1 MATLNE
7 TCPLKSRIN
16 VAKKGTTIPLI
27 SLCPKSK
34 KGECDQMDLNISD
47 QLETLIPFSTIY
59 FLGVRIRPLQ
69 KLSTGNSC
77 ICKKTSWFTIF
88 VGRILRLKYTSATE
102 EIHDFLI
109 ILQLPFLQ
117 IFSGGVSTLF
127 TESSHQRFFQI

>member
-1 MATLNE
+1 
-7 TCPLKSRIN
+7 
-16 VAKKGTTIPLI
+16 
-27 SLCPKSK
+27 
-34 KGECDQMDLNISD
+34 MDLNISD
-47 QLETLIPFSTIY
+47 QFETLIPFSTIY

-77 ICKKTSWFTIF
+77 ICKKNSWFTIF

-117 IFSGGVSTLF
+117 IFSVGVSTLF